1 MKLLAIETATE
12 ACSAA
17 LMLGDE
23 ISQRYV
29 VQPRGHA
36 QLILPMIN
44 ELLAESQLSFN
55 ALDGVA
61 FGRGPGAFTGVRIA
75 AGVIQG
81 LALGADL
88 PVAPISTL
96 ATLAQGAHRET
107 GADQVLAALDAR
119 MGEVYWGAYQNSEG
133 IMRLLDEERVCDP
146 LQAPVPA
153 DGIWHAAGTG
163 WCAYKEQLES
173 RFSDRIS
180 QIEPDRLPQA
190 KDTAVLGASL
200 LKANGGVAAK
210 DALPVYLRDKVAS
223 KPV

>member
-17 LMLGDE
+17 LMLDGE

-44 ELLAESQLSFN
+44 ELLAEAQLSFN

-75 AGVIQG
+75 TGIIQG

-96 ATLAQGAHRET
+96 AALAQGAHRET
-107 GADQVLAALDAR
+107 GADQVLVALDAR
-119 MGEVYWGAYQNSEG
+119 MAEVYWGAYRNSAG
-133 IMRLLDEERVCDP
+133 TMCLVDEERVCDP

-153 DGIWHAAGTG
+153 NGFWHAAGHG
-163 WCAYKEQLES
+163 WRAYKVQLES

-210 DALPVYLRDKVAS
+210 DALPVYLRDKVAN
-223 KPV
+223 KQ